1 LLADG
6 GMDIAAIDAAL
17 DGDKF
22 APETLEQAR
31 RIAWAS
37 RDSAAAPD
45 YVQADVPEW
54 CAASLQELFGERWVE
69 EGKALATRPP
79 VDLRV
84 NSLKAKPEQ
93 TLTAL
98 EKAGAAPAPFLAQA
112 LRIPPIEALGRHPN
126 VQGEQAFLD
135 GWFEVQDLGS
145 QLAALFA
152 GAKPG
157 EQVLD
162 YCAGA
167 GGKTLAL
174 AAAMQNKG
182 QVHAYDAERARL
194 SPMHERLQRAGVR
207 NTQVHGN
214 LDALDPLTGHMDLVL
229 TDAPCTGSGTWRRR
243 PDAKWRLNDQQLE
256 RRVQDQQE
264 VLESAKHYVKPG
276 GRLAYVTCSLFA
288 EENTRQVARFLA
300 DNPDFTE
307 MPAQALW
314 QSVVTD
320 ADGAELTRCEPGIVE
335 VEMPFREE
343 LTQQHG
349 ILHAGMISAALDSAC
364 GYAALTLMPAEAAV
378 LTIEFKVNLLAP
390 GKGERFLFR
399 GEVTK
404 PGRTIM
410 VSDGQ
415 AFAVTD
421 TEVRLIATMTG
432 TMMVVQDRKGLQG

>member
-1 LLADG
+1 MRLGGRLQAAIEVLGDIEAGKRPASDVLKDWGSAHRFAGAGDRAVIGNIVYDALRRKLSIAWRMDTDDARALAFGALLADG

-17 DGDKF
+17 HGDKF

-31 RIAWAS
+31 RIAWES

-54 CAASLQELFGERWVE
+54 CAASLQELFGSRWVE

-93 TLTAL
+93 TLAAL

-256 RRVQDQQE
+256 RRVQDQHE
-264 VLESAKHYVKPG
+264 VLEAARHYVKPG

-307 MPAQALW
+307 MPAQPLW

-320 ADGAELTRCEPGIVE
+320 ADGAEPVF
-335 VEMPFREE
+335 PP
-343 LTQQHG
+343 HG
-349 ILHAGMISAALDSAC
+349 SVFSPLS
-364 GYAALTLMPAEAAV
+364 
-378 LTIEFKVNLLAP
+378 
-390 GKGERFLFR
+390 
-399 GEVTK
+399 
-404 PGRTIM
+404 
-410 VSDGQ
+410 
-415 AFAVTD
+415 
-421 TEVRLIATMTG
+421 TG
-432 TMMVVQDRKGLQG
+432 TDGFYVSVMKKAN

>member
-1 LLADG
+1 
-6 GMDIAAIDAAL
+6 
-17 DGDKF
+17 
-22 APETLEQAR
+22 
-31 RIAWAS
+31 
-37 RDSAAAPD
+37 
-45 YVQADVPEW
+45 
-54 CAASLQELFGERWVE
+54 
-69 EGKALATRPP
+69 
-79 VDLRV
+79 
-84 NSLKAKPEQ
+84 
-93 TLTAL
+93 
-98 EKAGAAPAPFLAQA
+98 
-112 LRIPPIEALGRHPN
+112 

-320 ADGAELTRCEPGIVE
+320 ADGAEPVF
-335 VEMPFREE
+335 PS
-343 LTQQHG
+343 HG
-349 ILHAGMISAALDSAC
+349 SVFSPLS
-364 GYAALTLMPAEAAV
+364 
-378 LTIEFKVNLLAP
+378 
-390 GKGERFLFR
+390 
-399 GEVTK
+399 
-404 PGRTIM
+404 
-410 VSDGQ
+410 
-415 AFAVTD
+415 
-421 TEVRLIATMTG
+421 TG
-432 TMMVVQDRKGLQG
+432 TDGFYVSVMKKAS

>member
-1 LLADG
+1 MRLGGRLQAAIEVLGDIEAGKRPASDVLKDWGSAHRFAGAGDRAVIGNIVYDALRRKLSIAWRMDADDARALAFGALLADG

-31 RIAWAS
+31 RIAWES
-37 RDSAAAPD
+37 RDSTAAPD

-54 CAASLQELFGERWVE
+54 CAASLRELFGERWVE

-93 TLTAL
+93 TLAAL

-152 GAKPG
+152 NAKPG

-264 VLESAKHYVKPG
+264 VLEAAKHYVKPG

-307 MPAQALW
+307 MSAQALW

-320 ADGAELTRCEPGIVE
+320 ADGAEPVF
-335 VEMPFREE
+335 PS
-343 LTQQHG
+343 HG
-349 ILHAGMISAALDSAC
+349 SVFSPLS
-364 GYAALTLMPAEAAV
+364 
-378 LTIEFKVNLLAP
+378 
-390 GKGERFLFR
+390 
-399 GEVTK
+399 
-404 PGRTIM
+404 
-410 VSDGQ
+410 
-415 AFAVTD
+415 
-421 TEVRLIATMTG
+421 TG
-432 TMMVVQDRKGLQG
+432 TDGFYVSVMKKAN